1 MIVNSIDSILSHLE
15 DKKRI
20 VLVGKAASG
29 KDYAR
34 KLLQGL
40 GYQYQISFTTR
51 PMRAGEVHGQDYYFM
66 PEFKFLELIK
76 TKFFYEHVQ
85 FNGWY
90 YGTSKA
96 QMRIEN
102 CVFIMTPAGLAHL
115 TEYDRKDSLV
125 VYFDIDEEIR
135 KERLKLRSDT
145 DTVDRRLA
153 ADTLDFD
160 GFSNYDLIVNDPNFQ

>member
-1 MIVNSIDSILSHLE
+1 MIVNSIDSVLTHFV

-51 PMRAGEVHGQDYYFM
+51 PMRVGEVHGQDYYFM
-66 PEFKFLELIK
+66 PEFKFLDLVK
-76 TKFFYEHVQ
+76 TGFFYEHVQ
-85 FNGWY
+85 FNGWL

-96 QMRIEN
+96 QMKIESG
-102 CVFIMTPAGLAHL
+102 VFIMTPVGLSHMQ
-115 TEYDRKDSLV
+115 TWDRAQSLV
-125 VYFDIDEEIR
+125 VYFDIEEGIR
-135 KERLKLRSDT
+135 KERLMLRSDA
-145 DTVDRRLA
+145 DKVDRRLESDA
-153 ADTLDFD
+153 VDFADFT
-160 GFSNYDLIVNDPNFQ
+160 NYDLKVNDPNFS